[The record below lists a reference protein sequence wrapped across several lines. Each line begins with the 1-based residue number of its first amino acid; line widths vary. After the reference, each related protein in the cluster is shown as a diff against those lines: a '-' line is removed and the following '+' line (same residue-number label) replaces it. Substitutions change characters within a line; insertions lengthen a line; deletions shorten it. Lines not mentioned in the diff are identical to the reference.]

1 MDIFRLDGKRALV
14 TGGSKGI
21 GLGIARRMA
30 EAGASLAIA
39 ARTQADLDAAVES
52 CSEFGGEVR
61 AFRVDLAQPESLAAA
76 YDAIAAE
83 CGPVDI
89 LVNNAGITRRAPA
102 QDLTLEDWDEVLTVN
117 LKSVFA
123 LSQAFARERIASGR
137 GGRIVNVASLMSEAS
152 RPTTSAYTASKGGI
166 RQLTKALAVDWAPHG
181 ITVNAVGPGYIAT
194 PLTQTLRDDP
204 DFDAWVKKRTPLGR
218 WGEPDDLGCAALFLA
233 SDAARFI
240 TGQILYV
247 DGGWLATF

>member
-61 AFRVDLAQPESLAAA
+61 AFRVDMARPESLAAA
-76 YDAIAAE
+76 YDAIVAE